1 MRIMTKQIS
10 RLLVVSTLVL
20 SQFATFIPNIAH
32 AANEPQII
40 ASSPRDQERIVFP
53 YGAAT
58 NKRTLAFLFDQPIH
72 SLSAIE
78 NTITVTNLDSSTTI
92 APSKV
97 ELFSNML
104 YFTSSNFAYSNTGT
118 HYRAVVHHNE
128 IQRNGDNVLMSSDY
142 TVNFTIWSQDASSPE
157 NSPYIRIEQGILTPQ
172 VIYDHDDSTATYKI
186 TIYNTGEYDM
196 QEINLVDV
204 LPVGFSFDRILS
216 GNFTASTL
224 TPSGNI
230 IALHGGSLLHGN
242 ETSTTFKVNI
252 FTGGSTPA
260 VSPGV
265 YSSSTIGYATFLP
278 AGLGATRF
286 TTPTTSNYEDGREDD
301 EDVTVTHVTLPTPA
315 PSTSPSSQSGAILA
329 RPDQD
334 PLTCLKINGAS
345 LLSLSD
351 VNSLIAE
358 KRFVDFLN
366 TTTYVQNTAVR
377 LAKGYT
383 DGSFGVNNTL
393 TRFELTKMA
402 LGANCIDYTIS
413 PVPNNF
419 FNDVPKDQSEV
430 SLVIGKAR
438 SIGIINGIG
447 DRFFPNNPVSYGEMV
462 KILLGGGY
470 YFRRGIPVATQAST
484 LNGITDET
492 FRQFA
497 EHAAKMNLV
506 TIDAD
511 KIFPQNDPVIRRYM
525 AQAVAR
531 YVVWLKNISPL

>member
-1 MRIMTKQIS
+1 MTKQIA
-10 RLLVVSTLVL
+10 RFFVVSILTL
-20 SQFATFIPNIAH
+20 SQITAFVPPLAH
-32 AANEPQII
+32 AANEPQVI

-58 NKRTLAFLFDQPIH
+58 NKRTLAFLFDQPVH

-78 NTITVTNLDSSTTI
+78 NTITVTNLDSNTTI
-92 APSKV
+92 VPSKV
-97 ELFSNML
+97 ELFSSML

-142 TVNFTIWSQDASSPE
+142 TINFTIWSQDATSPE

-196 QEINLVDV
+196 QEINMVNV

-224 TPSGNI
+224 NPSGNI

-252 FTGGSTPA
+252 LTGGETPT

-265 YSSSTIGYATFLP
+265 YSASTIGYATFVP
-278 AGLGATRF
+278 TGLGATRF

-301 EDVTVTHVTLPTPA
+301 EDVTVTHVTLPTAA
-315 PSTSPSSQSGAILA
+315 PSTSPSTESGAVLA
-329 RPDQD
+329 HPDQD

-345 LLSLSD
+345 LLTLSD
-351 VNSLIAE
+351 INTLIAE

-366 TTTYVQNTAVR
+366 TTTYIQNTAVR

-413 PVPNNF
+413 PTPNDF

-470 YFRRGIPVATQAST
+470 YFRRGIPVTAQANT

-497 EHAAKMNLV
+497 EHAVKMDLV

-511 KIFPQNDPVIRRYM
+511 KSFPQNDPVIRRYM

>member
-1 MRIMTKQIS
+1 MRIMTKQIA
-10 RLLVVSTLVL
+10 RFLVVSVL
-20 SQFATFIPNIAH
+20 TISQLTAFVAPVAH
-32 AANEPQII
+32 AANEPQVI
-40 ASSPRDQERIVFP
+40 ASSPRNQERIVFP

-72 SLSAIE
+72 SLSAVE
-78 NTITVTNLDSSTTI
+78 NTVTVTNLDTNTTI
-92 APSKV
+92 VPSKV
-97 ELFSNML
+97 ELFSSML

-142 TVNFTIWSQDASSPE
+142 TVNFTIWSQDATSPE

-172 VIYDHDDSTATYKI
+172 VIYDHDDSSATYKI

-196 QEINLVDV
+196 QEINMVDV
-204 LPVGFSFDRILS
+204 LPVGFSFDRVLS

-224 TPSGNI
+224 NPSGNI

-252 FTGGSTPA
+252 LTGGDTPA

-265 YSSSTIGYATFLP
+265 YSSSTIGYATFVP

-301 EDVTVTHVTLPTPA
+301 EDVTVTHVTIPTAA
-315 PSTSPSSQSGAILA
+315 PTTTASTQSGAVLA
-329 RPDQD
+329 HPDQD

-345 LLSLSD
+345 LLTLSD
-351 VNSLIAE
+351 INSLIAE
-358 KRFVDFLN
+358 KKFVDFLN

-413 PVPNNF
+413 PTPNTF
-419 FNDVPKDQSEV
+419 FNDVPKNQSEV

-470 YFRRGIPVATQAST
+470 YFRRGIPVTTQAST

-497 EHAAKMNLV
+497 EHAAKMDLV

-511 KIFPQNDPVIRRYM
+511 KTFPQNDPVIRRYM